1 MRLPPAILTGRIL
14 STTIAD
20 RDLIERHV
28 ERPLKHLNHKS
39 DYCPAFKHNWVRV
52 LARAAGVPDGQL
64 VPVQLPLAGENV
76 GRLARAGQ

>member
-1 MRLPPAILTGRIL
+1 MARLDCVQKYWL
-14 STTIAD
+14 SAMHYVAH
-20 RDLIERHV
+20 LPG
-28 ERPLKHLNHKS
+28 PLP